1 MTLLWRGLK
10 GTINFKGMKRI
21 TRLIQLWPNACALVN
36 LPAH

>member
-1 MTLLWRGLK
+1 MTLLWRGPK
-10 GTINFKGMKRI
+10 GTINFKGMKGI